1 MSKQYKKTEL
11 KNLEETELVK
21 LSQEGILAAFDELLK
36 RNIRRIVGMLTQML
50 KSETDAYDVA
60 QTAAIKAYRSIKSF
74 NGTSQFY
81 TWMYTIALNEARNF
95 LRKETKHRNQTSLN
109 DDTNGDPLEK
119 DSHAADRS
127 LVSDPVR
134 QAQVSDL
141 KTSLKK
147 ALAQLS
153 DAHREVV
160 IMCDIEGMSYM
171 EVSQILQVPEPTLR
185 SRLHY
190 AHRYLQSLLKD
201 ER

>member
-1 MSKQYKKTEL
+1 MSKKYKKAEL
-11 KNLEETELVK
+11 KKLEDTELVK
-21 LSQEGILAAFDELLK
+21 LSQEGVPAAFDELIN
-36 RNIRRIVGMLTQML
+36 RNSYRIVSMLTQML

-60 QTAAIKAYRSIKSF
+60 QTAAVKAYRSIKSF

-81 TWMYTIALNEARNF
+81 TWLYTIALNEARNF
-95 LRKETKHRNQTSLN
+95 LRKESKHRNQASLN

-119 DSHAADRS
+119 DSHAADRA
-127 LVSDPVR
+127 LESDPVR
-134 QAQVSDL
+134 RAQVSDL
-141 KTSLKK
+141 RSSLNK

-153 DAHREVV
+153 DAHREIV
-160 IMCDIEGMSYM
+160 IMCDIEGMSYT
-171 EVSQILQVPEPTLR
+171 EVSQLLNVPEPTLR

>member
-1 MSKQYKKTEL
+1 MSKKYTKAEL
-11 KNLEETELVK
+11 KKLEETELVK
-21 LSQEGILAAFDELLK
+21 LSQEGVLAAFDELLK
-36 RNIRRIVGMLTQML
+36 RNSHRIVGMLTQML
-50 KSETDAYDVA
+50 KSETDAYDVT
-60 QTAAIKAYRSIKSF
+60 QTAAVKAYRSIKKF

-81 TWMYTIALNEARNF
+81 TWLYTIALNEARNF
-95 LRKETKHRNQTSLN
+95 LRKESKHRYQASLN

-119 DSHAADRS
+119 DSHAADRA
-127 LVSDPVR
+127 LESDPVR
-134 QAQVSDL
+134 RAQVSDL
-141 KTSLKK
+141 RTSLRK

-153 DAHREVV
+153 DAHREIV

-171 EVSQILQVPEPTLR
+171 EVSLILNVPEPTLR